1 MHKLFSTYLSNSEFR
16 EFCSD
21 EQFLAKMIRVE
32 VALAQAQA
40 EEGIIPK
47 EAANAIEK
55 LLPELKFNIED
66 LAENTAKNGIPTI
79 GFLAQAKQEL
89 PKEYAGFLHWGVT
102 SQDISDAALALI
114 LKEVSTAVKVE
125 IQCIIKAFEILKEK
139 HQGVQL
145 AARTRNQMAV
155 PVPFSLKV
163 DSWLNPLK
171 RQLKQWESLSEDVF
185 CLQLAG
191 ADGQLGI
198 LGDKAKNVRNK
209 VAKKLQLTPAAV
221 WHNQRD
227 RLSNFSDILST
238 VAASLGKFGQDVLA
252 LSQTE
257 VGEVKEGVKGGG
269 SSSMPHKN
277 NPISS
282 EALVAL
288 SLVTIDFA
296 SGIKRAQIHKNE
308 RDGVALAI
316 EWLVW
321 PKFIE
326 TIGACLQK
334 AKQIAIDLQVD
345 AERMIGNIET
355 QSGLLQSEKATYV
368 LAAHLGR
375 DQAKQKVAKA
385 AQLVQQQGVSIADAL
400 QQLTS
405 EFNIDWKSV
414 LQ

>member
-1 MHKLFSTYLSNSEFR
+1 MHKLFSKYLSNFQFR

-40 EEGIIPK
+40 EEGIIPE
-47 EAANAIEK
+47 EAAKAIEK
-55 LLPELKFNIED
+55 LLPELNFHFED

-79 GFLAQAKQEL
+79 GFLAQAKQQL
-89 PKEYAGFLHWGVT
+89 PKEYASFLHWGVT
-102 SQDISDAALALI
+102 SQDISDTALVLI
-114 LKEVSTAVKVE
+114 LKEVSEAVKSE
-125 IQCIIKAFEILKEK
+125 IQSIIKAFEILKEK

-163 DSWLNPLK
+163 DSWMNPLQ
-171 RQLKQWESLSEDVF
+171 RQLKQWESLSEDAF
-185 CLQLAG
+185 CLQLGG

-198 LGDKAKNVRNK
+198 LGEKAENVRNK

-227 RLSNFSDILST
+227 RLSNFSDMLST
-238 VAASLGKFGQDVLA
+238 MAASLGKFGQDVLV

-277 NPISS
+277 NPVSS

-288 SLVTIDFA
+288 SFVAIDFA
-296 SGIKRAQIHKNE
+296 SIIKRAQIHKNE
-308 RDGVALAI
+308 RDGVALAT
-316 EWLVW
+316 EWIVW

-334 AKQIAIDLQVD
+334 AKQIASDLQVD
-345 AERMIGNIET
+345 AERMKGNIET

-368 LAAHLGR
+368 LATHLGR
-375 DQAKQKVAKA
+375 DQAKKKVAEA
-385 AQLVQQQGVSIADAL
+385 AQLVQQQGITLADAL